1 MKIGT
6 RLTAV
11 LMLCLV
17 PVLAVYMYLSIKTSS
32 NIFVEG
38 LSREARASTRSLG
51 TALTPDIAA
60 DDWEPVREAL
70 ERMRHKRVEVA
81 VFYPGGELR
90 FALPQFP
97 ITPPPPPDKLR
108 EAVAERESEFT
119 YSGGGGYWVCHA
131 VVLEG
136 KDGRPIGILLA
147 ARERSSVGQE
157 LSRRVL
163 FSALAAVAVMILIAT
178 TIPLATARYV
188 SRPLAELS
196 RRVTGFSA
204 PDNSPL
210 GAAHDEVQL
219 ISEEFRRLD
228 QDLRTARQNLLAERE
243 RELELERRLR
253 HTDKLAT
260 IGTIASGLAHEI
272 GTPLNVI
279 RGRAEHLLGNKQNP
293 PKTAEG
299 LEIIVS
305 QIDRISRIV
314 RTMLDQSSRRESTRR
329 SACDLRPIVQR
340 TLTLLE
346 TEAGRRRVN
355 FVCELGNSPLIVE
368 CDPDHLQQV
377 FVNLEMNALDAMA
390 ETGGTLRITAACNW
404 ESNAGKVRLFFDD
417 SGPGIPES
425 YRDRIFDSF
434 FTTKDPGKGTGM
446 GLAVSQAIIRDC
458 DGEIAVE
465 PRESGARFVV
475 TLPMRPRIR
484 RASAPSADRT
494 A

>member
-1 MKIGT
+1 
-6 RLTAV
+6 
-11 LMLCLV
+11 MLCV
-17 PVLAVYMYLSIKTSS
+17 MPVLAAYMYLSIKTSA
-32 NIFVEG
+32 NVLVEG
-38 LSREARASTRSLG
+38 LSREARAATRSL
-51 TALTPDIAA
+51 AA
-60 DDWEPVREAL
+60 DLQPNIATDDWDSVRETL
-70 ERMRHKRVEVA
+70 KRMRQAGLEA
-81 VFYPGGELR
+81 ALFYPSGRLR
-90 FALPQFP
+90 FALPQFRL
-97 ITPPPPPDKLR
+97 TPPPPADKLHETIAKR
-108 EAVAERESEFT
+108 ETEFV
-119 YSGGGGYWVCHA
+119 YSNGGEYWVCQA
-131 VVLEG
+131 VALES
-136 KDGRPIGILLA
+136 KDGSPVAILLVA
-147 ARERSSVGQE
+147 HERGDIRQD
-157 LSRRVL
+157 LSRRL
-163 FSALAAVAVMILIAT
+163 LLSALAAVAVIILIAA

-204 PDNSPL
+204 PDNSPP
-210 GAAHDEVQL
+210 GAGRDEVQL

-228 QDLRTARQNLLAERE
+228 QDLRAARQNLLAESE

-299 LEIIVS
+299 LKIIVS

-314 RTMLDQSSRRESTRR
+314 RTMLDQGTQRESPRR
-329 SACDLRPIVQR
+329 SPCDLRETVQR

-355 FVCELGNSPLIVE
+355 FVCELGDSPLIVE

-404 ESNAGKVRLFFDD
+404 ESDAGKVRLFFDD

-425 YRDRIFDSF
+425 YRDRIFDPF

-446 GLAVSQAIIRDC
+446 GLAVSQAIIRDY

-475 TLPMRPRIR
+475 TLPIRPGIR
-484 RASAPSADRT
+484 RSSAPSADRT